1 MEKYDVTLYDL
12 SRKSEIKAVVYANE
26 GDSSDYII
34 LKITFENIVVTVR
47 SEGYFSAY
55 QELRDKLLK
64 KDFGL
69 KCNGSLINATQSAM
83 MTYTPKV
90 YLVEMSKQALMKNIV
105 SIWDYCDINVF
116 PDTKKQNQYIEKWYD
131 SLKAKS

>member
-34 LKITFENIVVTVR
+34 LKITFENIVITVR

-64 KDFGL
+64 NGFGL

-90 YLVEMSKQALMKNIV
+90 YLVEMGKQALMKKIV
-105 SIWDYCDINVF
+105 GIWGYCDINVF
-116 PDTKKQNQYIEKWYD
+116 PDTKEQKQYIEKWYD